1 MIKIVHISTSKN
13 GGAGIAAYRIHEA
26 LNKTNQVESYF
37 IQKDKNAS
45 NKHEKID
52 YVSFYKPSIIFRIL
66 RKLKLI
72 DFTENSQL
80 RKFVKTF
87 SSNFEIA
94 TFPTSSYRIEEHPL
108 VKEADIIHL
117 HWVADFLN
125 YPTFFKKIK
134 KPIIWTLH
142 DMNPFQGLFHYKN
155 DELNNR
161 KDLGKIDEKIK
172 ILKQKYILQ
181 NKNIN
186 ILTLCKWMN
195 QHSINSK
202 VFNKSNH
209 FILPN
214 LINFEQYPILNRKK
228 EKQKLALDNGLKTLL
243 FIAQDI
249 NNPRKGFDLL
259 VEALKTIKTSVN
271 IITIGGE
278 KSQLPNNYNH
288 LHFKSINNLEKL
300 NSLYSASDL
309 TLLTSRE
316 DNLPNVMLE
325 SFANGT
331 PVISFRTGGMQD
343 WVKDNETGFLIDVFK
358 TEELSSKLNF
368 FIENNHSFDSSKI
381 YEYAKDNFSIE
392 KRLSEYITI
401 YKNILSQ

>member
-13 GGAGIAAYRIHEA
+13 GGAGIAAFRIHEA
-26 LNKTNQVESYF
+26 LNKTNQVESHF
-37 IQKDKNAS
+37 LQKDKNAS
-45 NKHEKID
+45 NEDEKID
-52 YVSFYKPSIIFRIL
+52 YVSVYKPSIIFRIL

-72 DFTENSQL
+72 DYTENSQL
-80 RKFVKTF
+80 RKFVKTH

-125 YPTFFKKIK
+125 YPTFFSKIN

-142 DMNPFQGLFHYKN
+142 DMNPFQGIFHYKN
-155 DELNNR
+155 DELNNSN
-161 KDLGKIDEKIK
+161 DLGKIDEKIK
-172 ILKQKYILQ
+172 NLKNKYIQ
-181 NKNIN
+181 RNKNVN

-195 QHSINSK
+195 EHSINSK
-202 VFNKSNH
+202 VFHKSKH

-214 LINFEQYPILNRKK
+214 LINFEQYPILDRKK
-228 EKQKLALDNGLKTLL
+228 EKQKLGLDNGLKTLL

-259 VEALKTIKTSVN
+259 IEALNKIKVRVN

-278 KSQLPNNYNH
+278 KKLLSNNYNH
-288 LHFKSINNLEKL
+288 LHFKNINNVEKL

-343 WVKDNETGFLIDVFK
+343 WIKDNETGFLIDAFK

-368 FIENNHSFDSSKI
+368 FIENNQPFDSSKI
-381 YEYAKDNFSIE
+381 YEYAKNNFSIE
-392 KRLSEYITI
+392 KRLSEYISI

>member
-1 MIKIVHISTSKN
+1 MIKVVHISTSKN

-37 IQKDKNAS
+37 IQQNKNAR
-45 NKHEKID
+45 NKDEKID
-52 YVSFYKPSIIFRIL
+52 SAPFYKPSIIFRIL
-66 RKLKLI
+66 RKLKLTDYI
-72 DFTENSQL
+72 ENSKL
-80 RKFVKTF
+80 RKFVKSF

-155 DELNNR
+155 DELSNK
-161 KDLGKIDEKIK
+161 KDLGRIDEKIK
-172 ILKQKYILQ
+172 ILKQKHIHQ

-186 ILTLCKWMN
+186 ILTLCKWMH
-195 QHSINSK
+195 QLSINSK
-202 VFNKSNH
+202 AFHKSKH
-209 FILPN
+209 FIIPN
-214 LINFEQYPILNRKK
+214 LINFEQYPILNRKEEK
-228 EKQKLALDNGLKTLL
+228 EKHGLNNGSKTLL

-249 NNPRKGFDLL
+249 NNSRKGFDLL
-259 VEALKTIKTSVN
+259 FEVLKSIKVIIN

-278 KSQLPNNYNH
+278 KKQLPSNYNH
-288 LHFKSINNLEKL
+288 LHFKNINNIEQL

-343 WVKDNETGFLIDVFK
+343 WIKDHKTGFLIDAFK
-358 TEELSSKLNF
+358 IDELSTKLIF
-368 FIENNHSFDSSKI
+368 FIENDNIFDSSKI

-392 KRLSEYITI
+392 KRLPELIMI
-401 YKNILSQ
+401 YKNILTQ

>member
-13 GGAGIAAYRIHEA
+13 GGAGIAAFRIHEA
-26 LNKTNQVESYF
+26 LNKTNQVESHF
-37 IQKDKNAS
+37 LQKDKNAS
-45 NKHEKID
+45 NEDEKID
-52 YVSFYKPSIIFRIL
+52 YVSVYKPSLIFRIL
-66 RKLKLI
+66 RKLQLI
-72 DFTENSQL
+72 DYPENSRL
-80 RKFVKTF
+80 RKFVKIH

-125 YPTFFKKIK
+125 YPTFFSKIN

-142 DMNPFQGLFHYKN
+142 DMNPFQGIFHYKN
-155 DELNNR
+155 DELNNSN
-161 KDLGKIDEKIK
+161 DLGKIDEKFK
-172 ILKQKYILQ
+172 NLKNKYIQ
-181 NKNIN
+181 RNKNVN
-186 ILTLCKWMN
+186 ILTLCNWMN

-209 FILPN
+209 YIIPN
-214 LINFEQYPILNRKK
+214 LINFEQYPILDRKI
-228 EKQKLALDNGLKTLL
+228 EKQKHGIDNGLKTLL

-259 VEALKTIKTSVN
+259 VEALKTIKTNIN

-288 LHFKSINNLEKL
+288 LHFKNISNIDEL

-343 WVKDNETGFLIDVFK
+343 WIKENETGFLIEAFK
-358 TEELSSKLNF
+358 TEELSSKLSF
-368 FIENNHSFDSSKI
+368 FTENESPFKSSEI
-381 YEYAKDNFSIE
+381 YQYAKDNFSIE
-392 KRLSEYITI
+392 KRLSEYITL

>member
-13 GGAGIAAYRIHEA
+13 GGAGIAAFRIHEA
-26 LNKTNQVESYF
+26 LNKTNQVESHF
-37 IQKDKNAS
+37 LQKDKNAS
-45 NKHEKID
+45 NEDEKID
-52 YVSFYKPSIIFRIL
+52 YVSVYKPSIIFRIL

-72 DFTENSQL
+72 DYTENSQL
-80 RKFVKTF
+80 RKFVKTH

-125 YPTFFKKIK
+125 YPTFFSKIN
-134 KPIIWTLH
+134 KPIMWTLH
-142 DMNPFQGLFHYKN
+142 DMNPFQGIFHYKN
-155 DELNNR
+155 DELNNSN
-161 KDLGKIDEKIK
+161 DLGKIDEKIK
-172 ILKQKYILQ
+172 NLKNKYIQ
-181 NKNIN
+181 RNKNVN
-186 ILTLCKWMN
+186 ILTLCKWMYEN
-195 QHSINSK
+195 SISSK
-202 VFNKSNH
+202 VFHKSKH

-214 LINFEQYPILNRKK
+214 LINFEQYPILDRKK
-228 EKQKLALDNGLKTLL
+228 EKQKLGLDNGLKTLL

-259 VEALKTIKTSVN
+259 IEALNKIKVRVN

-278 KSQLPNNYNH
+278 KKLLSNNYNH
-288 LHFKSINNLEKL
+288 LHFKNINNVEKL

-343 WVKDNETGFLIDVFK
+343 WIKDNETGFLIDAFK
-358 TEELSSKLNF
+358 IDELSTKLIF
-368 FIENNHSFDSSKI
+368 FIENDNIFDSSKI
-381 YEYAKDNFSIE
+381 YEYAKSNFSIE
-392 KRLSEYITI
+392 KRLSEYISI